1 MGVLPSWDEL
11 SAGRGCPLCAPRP
24 EQSEFHDL
32 VRKLSV
38 SSLYLVKEQAYRGT
52 CGLVFDPRHVTR
64 LDQLTQKEW
73 AAFSQDLARAEA
85 AVHAAVQPDH
95 INVESLGMTVPHLH
109 WHIIPRY
116 RSDPR
121 WGGPIWTTERSEMLS
136 VRLNEAERQ
145 KLIEQI
151 GRNIDRSARRGDMD

>member
-1 MGVLPSWDEL
+1 MSALRPWDDL
-11 SAGRGCPLCAPRP
+11 SVGIGCPLCAPRP
-24 EQSEFHDL
+24 DHSEFHDL

-38 SSLYLVKEQAYRGT
+38 SSLYLVKAQTYRGA

-64 LDQLTQKEW
+64 LDQLTPQEW
-73 AAFSQDLARAEA
+73 AAFSHDLARAEA
-85 AVHAAVQPDH
+85 AVYAAVRPDH

-121 WGGPIWTTERSEMLS
+121 WGGPIWTSERSEMTSTRLS
-136 VRLNEAERQ
+136 DAEQ
-145 KLIEQI
+145 HELAEKI
-151 GRNIDRSARRGDMD
+151 GRIIDRAV